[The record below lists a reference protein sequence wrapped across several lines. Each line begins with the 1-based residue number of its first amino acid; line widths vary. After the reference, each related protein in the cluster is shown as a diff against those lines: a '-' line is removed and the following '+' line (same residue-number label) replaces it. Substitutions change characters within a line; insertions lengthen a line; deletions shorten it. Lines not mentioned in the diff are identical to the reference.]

1 MRNKVWFVTGASSGI
16 GKALVKMLL
25 NNDDFMVAATSR
37 DIDRLRDAIGEVDSG
52 RFLPLAVDLLSDQDV
67 NDAIKK
73 TFDTFGSVDV
83 AVNNAGYELYGFLEE
98 LSIDE
103 IKKNFEV
110 NVFAPIRISKMIV
123 PYFRSLKGGYIINV
137 SSIGGTCYSWAGSS
151 SYCASKAALDSVS
164 KAFSDEVRRLGI
176 YVTSVKPGQFRTN
189 FFESCKL
196 AKCTLNQYSNERAQ
210 HTEAVQKMNHNQPG
224 NPEKLAALLIYLST
238 LEKPPVQIFAGKDAY
253 EAAFQNASGILKNL
267 HQWCEY
273 SRNLDI

>member
-83 AVNNAGYELYGFLEE
+83 VVNNAGYELDGYIEE
-98 LSIDE
+98 LTAKDIHSNLDI
-103 IKKNFEV
+103 NF
-110 NVFAPIRISKMIV
+110 FAPIRVMQSAMK
-123 PYFRSLKGGYIINV
+123 YFKEQSSGYVINI
-137 SSIGGTCYSWAGSS
+137 SSISGTCYSWAGTAA
-151 SYCASKAALDSVS
+151 YCASKVALDSVS
-164 KAFSDEVRRLGI
+164 KAFSDEVRKFGV
-176 YVTSVKPGQFRTN
+176 YATSVKPGQFRTAIFN
-189 FFESCKL
+189 DVQYAATKL
-196 AKCTLNQYSNERAQ
+196 VEYNKERAE
-210 HTEAVQKMNHNQPG
+210 HDDYLRSINNYQPG
-224 NPEKLAALLIYLST
+224 SPEKLAALLIYLST